1 MRYLNLL
8 EAQLVAASRELSG
21 APAASTARA
30 RTRLRALVRRH
41 TYISAV
47 LALVTVASASGAIA
61 DASGLLGG
69 PDLTAP
75 SPLGMASSVP
85 SGLAASFAVLRRPRD
100 PAVDAVPTAGTAGA
114 ISVVGGIGQHY
125 GVNLDLSRFVG
136 TVDGS
141 SVWLIPGSTGSCIY
155 ISGDGGGVCG
165 PNDLASSM
173 QGLVQHLVPV
183 AGGATTFIGALPD
196 GASVTATNTDG
207 TRAPVSVSGA
217 AFNVSGDTSLRS
229 VTIHEAD
236 GQTLTLDGRSSAPS
250 PTPPAGGGMPS
261 P

>member
-21 APAASTARA
+21 APAGSTARA
-30 RTRLRALVRRH
+30 RTRLRASVRRH
-41 TYISAV
+41 SCISAV
-47 LALVTVASASGAIA
+47 LALVTVAAASGAIA

-75 SPLGMASSVP
+75 SPLGTASSVP
-85 SGLAASFAVLRRPRD
+85 SGLAASFAILRRPRD
-100 PAVDAVPTAGTAGA
+100 PAVDAVPAAGTAGA

-136 TVDGS
+136 AVDGS

-165 PNDLASSM
+165 PNDLVSM

-196 GASVTATNTDG
+196 GASVTATNTTD
-207 TRAPVSVSGA
+207 TQAPVSVSGA
-217 AFNVSGDTSLRS
+217 AFNVSGDTGLRS
-229 VTIHEAD
+229 VTIHEAH
-236 GQTLTLDGRSSAPS
+236 GQTLTLDGPSSAPS
-250 PTPPAGGGMPS
+250 PTPPVGAATPS